1 MTEPAVHPNQKRL
14 DTLRMR
20 ASLAS
25 QEWGV
30 AAIGDRFMLT
40 AGRGDGAE
48 MVAVIEEK
56 ASFDNKEFL
65 LSLPADHLW
74 LIERYTELAARFREL
89 SKKAGAGAP
98 KPKDFARDC
107 AIKCNDRLFLRYLME
122 CHQLI
127 DQSDAERINTRVRFI
142 LDIQSRAE
150 LNTDP
155 AAAGRWEKLLTD
167 FFRWRKA

>member
-40 AGRGDGAE
+40 AGRGADAE
-48 MVAVIEEK
+48 PVAVIDEK

-74 LIERYTELAARFREL
+74 LIERYTDLAARYREL
-89 SKKAGAGAP
+89 SKKIKPPA
-98 KPKDFARDC
+98 KPKDLARDC
-107 AIKCNDRLFLRYLME
+107 GMKCNDWLFRRYLME
-122 CHQLI
+122 CHQMT

-142 LDIQSRAE
+142 LNIQSRTE

-167 FFRWRKA
+167 FYRWRKA